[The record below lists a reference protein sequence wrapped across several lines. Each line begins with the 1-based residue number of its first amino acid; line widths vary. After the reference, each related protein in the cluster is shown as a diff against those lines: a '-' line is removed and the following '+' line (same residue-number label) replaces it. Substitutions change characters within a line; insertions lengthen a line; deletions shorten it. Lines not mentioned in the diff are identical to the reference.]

1 MNWLEKTVK
10 ILKTVGI
17 GIISWWLVIFMMVIS
32 IPAGILLI
40 IDVVYHIWTGR
51 RIEMIKKI
59 LQGYAVLF
67 TNPFDVIDD

>member
-32 IPAGILLI
+32 IPAGIPLI
-40 IDVVYHIWTGR
+40 VDVVYHIWTGR
-51 RIEMIKKI
+51 QIEMIKKI

>member
-17 GIISWWLVIFMMVIS
+17 GIISWWLIIFMMMLS

>member
-1 MNWLEKTVK
+1 MNWMEKTIK
-10 ILKTVGI
+10 ILKTIGI
-17 GIISWWLVIFMMVIS
+17 GIISWWLIIFMTILS

-40 IDVVYHIWTGR
+40 IDVVYHIWTGH
-51 RIEMIKKI
+51 RIEIIKKI